1 MSLMANVP
9 TLSYITWKEL
19 LITYRNITYQIEN
32 SHTNKPYV
40 YWDVNNPYILITSN
54 KKLDSRNGLFYLI
67 FNDSGKYM
75 VIPNSDIEINFSENP
90 SRNAITERIVGLSN
104 ETNDKFTTVQVDI
117 DGIKANV
124 SELDGNLSSL
134 EMRTDEIDLEV
145 KGIQKKYNSDSEL
158 TQIRDNFN
166 TSILSILSKLGQF
179 SSDIKTYMEDG
190 RYTSEEKNK
199 VLTYKALLEEE
210 KIKIDSQLNIIIE
223 YLEGLEKVDEEKIN
237 ILNKTKD
244 GLNTSIN
251 NLFVNI
257 ETVCGDNIFTN
268 TEITTVITYIGKVNI
283 EINECKNTVDEC
295 IFLGIDGLL
304 IEELSNITL
313 KQDEISFTVR
323 KIENDY
329 ITESE
334 LNQATTGIEIKFL
347 EGGGTNNLHNSSF
360 KNNTENWKHLTWNN
374 NGNSGG
380 SSKMYIDS
388 PPSEWTLSNR
398 NSLCVKAY
406 DLIKYTGNTLGVGF
420 DSEQISVNKRS
431 EWTLNCLLACHRTIG
446 VKIEILEFDNKG
458 NKLKE
463 YNSLFITDVKTG
475 GENRDNWTKV
485 NYSFTLKNSNCEYFV
500 CRFFMD
506 DWTGDSDNACM
517 WMAEPILILGH
528 HDDVLYSAN
537 INELYEGITRIDMNG
552 IKISNNKAN
561 TTTNI
566 TSDGFYINQDGYGD
580 VFKVDD
586 EGISLSQGIVTLNKN
601 ELIINSADKNINTII
616 NSNGFY
622 IQNGSNNVL
631 KVDNDGI
638 MLSQGS
644 TIIDKNRIRVTHS
657 NGHYTELN
665 SNGLMHYQNGTGR
678 EYHYLMYGGEYIC
691 LSNEVITITLPD
703 EFKGKNFKVMTS
715 IKGIHSVNNE
725 DITEARY
732 PLLSFYTEVL
742 NNDYAKGTF
751 QVRAIVNAWNRNNL
765 NDYGNVVGDEE
776 DEKQLIK
783 PIVAYWVFV

>member
-1 MSLMANVP
+1 
-9 TLSYITWKEL
+9 
-19 LITYRNITYQIEN
+19 
-32 SHTNKPYV
+32 
-40 YWDVNNPYILITSN
+40 
-54 KKLDSRNGLFYLI
+54 
-67 FNDSGKYM
+67 
-75 VIPNSDIEINFSENP
+75 
-90 SRNAITERIVGLSN
+90 
-104 ETNDKFTTVQVDI
+104 
-117 DGIKANV
+117 
-124 SELDGNLSSL
+124 
-134 EMRTDEIDLEV
+134 
-145 KGIQKKYNSDSEL
+145 
-158 TQIRDNFN
+158 
-166 TSILSILSKLGQF
+166 
-179 SSDIKTYMEDG
+179 
-190 RYTSEEKNK
+190 
-199 VLTYKALLEEE
+199 
-210 KIKIDSQLNIIIE
+210 
-223 YLEGLEKVDEEKIN
+223 
-237 ILNKTKD
+237 
-244 GLNTSIN
+244 
-251 NLFVNI
+251 
-257 ETVCGDNIFTN
+257 
-268 TEITTVITYIGKVNI
+268 
-283 EINECKNTVDEC
+283 
-295 IFLGIDGLL
+295 
-304 IEELSNITL
+304 
-313 KQDEISFTVR
+313 
-323 KIENDY
+323 
-329 ITESE
+329 
-334 LNQATTGIEIKFL
+334 
-347 EGGGTNNLHNSSF
+347 
-360 KNNTENWKHLTWNN
+360 
-374 NGNSGG
+374 
-380 SSKMYIDS
+380 
-388 PPSEWTLSNR
+388 
-398 NSLCVKAY
+398 
-406 DLIKYTGNTLGVGF
+406 
-420 DSEQISVNKRS
+420 
-431 EWTLNCLLACHRTIG
+431 
-446 VKIEILEFDNKG
+446 
-458 NKLKE
+458 
-463 YNSLFITDVKTG
+463 
-475 GENRDNWTKV
+475 
-485 NYSFTLKNSNCEYFV
+485 
-500 CRFFMD
+500 
-506 DWTGDSDNACM
+506 
-517 WMAEPILILGH
+517 LGH